1 MHRAWGG
8 WLLAVTMAAGAAQET
23 RTLGDCFAE
32 IGERTGARIVVQGD
46 IALDRACARVPGGD
60 DPARLLA
67 AVLAG
72 SGLSVRA
79 AGQGLYVVVESR
91 AADPAGSTPA
101 VRPLDRLEIE
111 SDALDAEPR
120 PRLAALDAVL
130 AQTRYERD
138 ELAAKPFVDIAQLSR
153 LAPNLYGTGARLA
166 IRGVE
171 RDSDFLASNTVFI
184 DGIDVGSRL
193 LRSDLLPL
201 EDLERIVIQRGPRAS
216 SDGSAVMGGKV
227 ELRTET
233 PPPEP
238 LVRVRTGIDDDGRS
252 RSGLVLGGPI
262 ADIGLSGR
270 IALDR
275 REEEPDVRFRAVPA
289 VDIDRV
295 RRDTLLGKLWFEPE
309 SEFGWYAGLTAIA
322 IDSEITD
329 RLVGPFVIESA
340 AGEDTRLKP
349 QFVSDLPQARRLGV
363 DAEAL
368 AITAGIAGDG
378 PWQARIDLTR
388 TRTDLAGALFE
399 TDLRVFPERERESR
413 SRHRLELTRELAAD
427 WNLLLGAERFALD
440 TRQQQDLLRAT
451 ADAGTLLR
459 DRRVETLFV
468 DTESAAVMLER
479 VWNDGDAAFAFGL
492 RELNERVRYGGL
504 LQRRLVPR
512 ACGQPD
518 ADCAGEP
525 IAGRPDLAVGGEGEV
540 SLGLPVAA
548 LRWRFDDVHAFV
560 ASHDAGY
567 RSGGVVPGL
576 LAETTTIA
584 PERSATSQLGWQA
597 RWSENWDSSVMLFY
611 QDWRDRQIAGGLGE
625 PPVTNG
631 GRSHAH
637 GAEIEV
643 RGRIAG
649 DLRVRI
655 GLGILDAQLDRFR
668 PGDRYGDPLL
678 SDLVQPKAPDRTAL
692 LGLQWA
698 PEQGWYAGI
707 DAYRASDALA
717 SVGTDPRLRIDSYSV
732 VDARVGWRNRN
743 WDVSLTGTNLLDA
756 FYVED
761 LRADFFGGPDA
772 PAVVSY
778 VPGDTR
784 RVLLRVTWTY

>member
-1 MHRAWGG
+1 MRRALGG
-8 WLLAVTMAAGAAQET
+8 CLLAVAMAAGAAPET
-23 RTLGDCFAE
+23 RTLGECFAE
-32 IGERTGARIVVQGD
+32 IGERTGARIVVEGD
-46 IALDRACARVPGGD
+46 VSLDRACTRVPDGD

-67 AVLAG
+67 SVLAG
-72 SGLSVRA
+72 SGLSARP
-79 AGQGLYVVVESR
+79 AGQGLYVVVEAR
-91 AADPAGSTPA
+91 AADAPAATS

-111 SDALDAEPR
+111 SDALDADPR

-227 ELRTET
+227 ELRTEA

-238 LVRVRTGIDDDGRS
+238 LVRVRTGIDDDGRA
-252 RSGLVLGGPI
+252 RSGLVLGGPLGD
-262 ADIGLSGR
+262 AGLSGR

-309 SEFGWYAGLTAIA
+309 SDLGGYAGLTAIA
-322 IDSEITD
+322 IGSEITD
-329 RLVGPFVIESA
+329 RLVGPFLIESA

-349 QFVSDLPQARRLGV
+349 QFVSDLPQARRLDV
-363 DAEAL
+363 DADAL
-368 AITAGIAGDG
+368 ALTAGIAGDG
-378 PWQARIDLTR
+378 PWQARLDLTR

-399 TDLRVFPERERESR
+399 TDLRVFPERESESR
-413 SRHRLELTRELAAD
+413 SRHRLELTRELGAD

-451 ADAGTLLR
+451 ADADTFLR

-479 VWNDGDAAFAFGL
+479 VWSDGDAAFAFGV
-492 RELNERVRYGGL
+492 RELRERVRYGGL
-504 LQRRLVPR
+504 LERRFVPR
-512 ACGQPD
+512 ACAQPE
-518 ADCAGEP
+518 ADCAGTP
-525 IAGRPDLAVGGEGEV
+525 IAGRPDLAVGGAGEV

-548 LRWRFDDVHAFV
+548 LRWRLDAVHAMV

-576 LAETTTIA
+576 LAETITIA
-584 PERSATSQLGWQA
+584 PERSATSQFGWQA
-597 RWSENWDSSVMLFY
+597 RWTADWESSVMLFY
-611 QDWRDRQIAGGLGE
+611 QDWRDRQIAGGLDE
-625 PPVTNG
+625 PPVTND

-649 DLRVRI
+649 DLRVRF

-743 WDVSLTGTNLLDA
+743 WDVSLTGTNLLEA

-778 VPGDTR
+778 VPGDAR
-784 RVLLRVTWTY
+784 RVLLRVTWTW